1 MVFIAGT
8 TWKSFGTYL
17 DSKYTT
23 DYTIGMVG
31 VSKRNKTTQ
40 LAEKYFATSRKA
52 FQGKTN
58 RLASANGGK
67 LKKGYTAVICPA
79 DINDD
84 GLMVKYEGKDYLY
97 ADPQVQAIL
106 QAAPYYKELGK
117 DFGDTTLRYTD
128 SYNYSEGDSETNSF
142 SAGITAGGGTDYF
155 DVSFRAGYTG
165 MTRHFTETSFRTEHS
180 TEFDATNYDSVILY
194 RTPMTIYSYSVWD
207 TEKEKWIE
215 NGIGSI
221 YAGKPEYVQMS
232 VSDYNSFVDAYN
244 KEIQKRYKDKGLTE
258 SPTLMEKLKGN
269 LYIGNEGDPYEYYHG
284 GKGQMAPS
292 NLKILSD
299 TAFEL
304 GYNSGSNASE
314 YVTGSSVTSGDE
326 DGHGVH
332 FELEVKAGSK
342 FFKAGVYGAYEHMW
356 GQSTSKTNEKSTGYQ
371 GRVKNLDLG
380 ELMEEGFSEQTIR
393 SYAFTWQIAKWK
405 SNIVYKYKNIKGK
418 DIGER
423 NVPVYGYKL
432 SNLRSPGLTVN
443 DLKAK
448 YNKDDNNITL
458 TWTDPNT
465 IETTREKNVGF
476 SIYVVEITGEL
487 TKVGEVGKG
496 VTKYLHKSLDG
507 RLAYD
512 FVVKPLFGEDKVEGA
527 VSNHAPCY
535 ITNVIGEKGDD
546 GKSAYELAVESGY
559 VGTLEEWLES
569 LRGETGEG
577 GKNAYEIAVE
587 KGYTGTEEMWLASLV
602 GASGKDG
609 RGISDIS
616 LTSTVGNV
624 DTYTITYTDGTTFSF
639 LIRNG
644 KDGKKGEKGD
654 KGDTGASGEKGDKGD
669 TGATGEKGDKGAT
682 GATGATGEKGDKGDD
697 GAPGVNGR
705 DGKDSVSNYG
715 IESVTLDKSDNLVL
729 VLSDGKQIKAG
740 HVNGNGELEAKSS
753 DTARIEKALK
763 LAWLALIF
771 AIIAAGLS
779 TVALVTAAKN
789 KEKSTDAGISV

>member
-1 MVFIAGT
+1 M
-8 TWKSFGTYL
+8 
-17 DSKYTT
+17 
-23 DYTIGMVG
+23 
-31 VSKRNKTTQ
+31 
-40 LAEKYFATSRKA
+40 
-52 FQGKTN
+52 
-58 RLASANGGK
+58 
-67 LKKGYTAVICPA
+67 
-79 DINDD
+79 
-84 GLMVKYEGKDYLY
+84 
-97 ADPQVQAIL
+97 
-106 QAAPYYKELGK
+106 
-117 DFGDTTLRYTD
+117 
-128 SYNYSEGDSETNSF
+128 
-142 SAGITAGGGTDYF
+142 
-155 DVSFRAGYTG
+155 
-165 MTRHFTETSFRTEHS
+165 
-180 TEFDATNYDSVILY
+180 
-194 RTPMTIYSYSVWD
+194 
-207 TEKEKWIE
+207 
-215 NGIGSI
+215 
-221 YAGKPEYVQMS
+221 
-232 VSDYNSFVDAYN
+232 
-244 KEIQKRYKDKGLTE
+244 
-258 SPTLMEKLKGN
+258 
-269 LYIGNEGDPYEYYHG
+269 
-284 GKGQMAPS
+284 
-292 NLKILSD
+292 
-299 TAFEL
+299 
-304 GYNSGSNASE
+304 
-314 YVTGSSVTSGDE
+314 
-326 DGHGVH
+326 
-332 FELEVKAGSK
+332 
-342 FFKAGVYGAYEHMW
+342 
-356 GQSTSKTNEKSTGYQ
+356 
-371 GRVKNLDLG
+371 
-380 ELMEEGFSEQTIR
+380 
-393 SYAFTWQIAKWK
+393 
-405 SNIVYKYKNIKGK
+405 
-418 DIGER
+418 
-423 NVPVYGYKL
+423 
-432 SNLRSPGLTVN
+432 
-443 DLKAK
+443 
-448 YNKDDNNITL
+448 
-458 TWTDPNT
+458 
-465 IETTREKNVGF
+465 
-476 SIYVVEITGEL
+476 
-487 TKVGEVGKG
+487 GKG

-669 TGATGEKGDKGAT
+669 TGAS
-682 GATGATGEKGDKGDD
+682 GEKGDKGDD

>member
-1 MVFIAGT
+1 M
-8 TWKSFGTYL
+8 
-17 DSKYTT
+17 
-23 DYTIGMVG
+23 
-31 VSKRNKTTQ
+31 
-40 LAEKYFATSRKA
+40 
-52 FQGKTN
+52 
-58 RLASANGGK
+58 
-67 LKKGYTAVICPA
+67 AVK
-79 DINDD
+79 
-84 GLMVKYEGKDYLY
+84 V
-97 ADPQVQAIL
+97 
-106 QAAPYYKELGK
+106 
-117 DFGDTTLRYTD
+117 
-128 SYNYSEGDSETNSF
+128 
-142 SAGITAGGGTDYF
+142 
-155 DVSFRAGYTG
+155 
-165 MTRHFTETSFRTEHS
+165 
-180 TEFDATNYDSVILY
+180 
-194 RTPMTIYSYSVWD
+194 
-207 TEKEKWIE
+207 
-215 NGIGSI
+215 
-221 YAGKPEYVQMS
+221 
-232 VSDYNSFVDAYN
+232 
-244 KEIQKRYKDKGLTE
+244 
-258 SPTLMEKLKGN
+258 
-269 LYIGNEGDPYEYYHG
+269 
-284 GKGQMAPS
+284 
-292 NLKILSD
+292 
-299 TAFEL
+299 
-304 GYNSGSNASE
+304 
-314 YVTGSSVTSGDE
+314 
-326 DGHGVH
+326 
-332 FELEVKAGSK
+332 
-342 FFKAGVYGAYEHMW
+342 
-356 GQSTSKTNEKSTGYQ
+356 
-371 GRVKNLDLG
+371 
-380 ELMEEGFSEQTIR
+380 
-393 SYAFTWQIAKWK
+393 
-405 SNIVYKYKNIKGK
+405 
-418 DIGER
+418 GER

-587 KGYTGTEEMWLASLV
+587 NGFTGSEEEWLDSLRGETGESGKSAYEIAVEKGYTGTEEMWLASLV

-669 TGATGEKGDKGAT
+669 
-682 GATGATGEKGDKGDD
+682 D

-763 LAWLALIF
+763 LAWLELIF

-779 TVALVTAAKN
+779 TAALVTAAKN

>member
-314 YVTGSSVTSGDE
+314 YVMGSSVTSGDE

-624 DTYTITYTDGTTFSF
+624 DTATITYTDGTTFSF

-669 TGATGEKGDKGAT
+669 TGAS
-682 GATGATGEKGDKGDD
+682 GEKGDKGDD